1 MVDIINSTQTT
12 TPSSVAVQ
20 STNRFNVNVF
30 TSSSLFCVVIFFLAL
45 FRLQGRNID
54 LAHWDTISG
63 RVVNATLLCQNG
75 VTFCTVFTIE
85 DSLDADNGKNE
96 MLLIILLLSTS

>member
-1 MVDIINSTQTT
+1 MLMFLLHHLY
-12 TPSSVAVQ
+12 SVL
-20 STNRFNVNVF
+20 SF
-30 TSSSLFCVVIFFLAL
+30 FFLAL

-85 DSLDADNGKNE
+85 DSLDADNGKNV

>member
-1 MVDIINSTQTT
+1 MYNRQTDLT
-12 TPSSVAVQ
+12 L
-20 STNRFNVNVF
+20 
-30 TSSSLFCVVIFFLAL
+30 LFLFHHLFFCFVIFLLAL

-96 MLLIILLLSTS
+96 MLLIILLLSTIHCELF